1 MFFRVD
7 ILCHVSAV
15 KNVGHWKE
23 YFVLFFKLLSSSE
36 FLVWI
41 IEGWKDKDE
50 DVKLSV
56 LTIKTDQY
64 QPNSILLNIPR

>member
-15 KNVGHWKE
+15 KNVGRWKE
-23 YFVLFFKLLSSSE
+23 YFVLFFRLLSSNE
-36 FLVWI
+36 FLDNR
-41 IEGWKDKDE
+41 GMGRQRDG

-56 LTIKTDQY
+56 LTIKTDRY